1 MAVFNEP
8 NQWNHPLGNNA
19 DISILPD
26 DAAATAG
33 IASLQKLF
41 QIINA
46 TPLEAGGIA
55 PDREDVNALFKC
67 LGDQI
72 FYTQNGGI
80 PSYNAAYD
88 YIPGRVVLY
97 DNNLYKCIQANGAS
111 STVVA
116 PDSVSPLGSDYWKD
130 IENQDSTS
138 LIPNQTIISELPLTD
153 ANLHLKDGALLSGS
167 GAYSAYV
174 DLIAELYNGG
184 TASSSF
190 CTEAEWQTSN
200 TNYGF
205 CNKFVYDSVNN
216 TVRLP
221 KVNSEHG
228 ALIKSYSSGTSWYRI
243 YRDGWCEQGNKTA
256 VPADSYIDVTL
267 LVPFSDTNY
276 NTQGVLHSPFDV
288 GSDAGLAVYS
298 QSTDTI
304 RIMQGANVNVNVSWQ
319 CCGYIDISDL
329 QTAPIYEYIVVGTIS
344 KTDIQIDIDQVLND
358 LNGKADTDLS
368 NATPTSAFAT
378 ILNNVGIRTI
388 VDTYQNGDSWY
399 RVWSDGYCEQGGV
412 YDVGATLSDTYTSII
427 LLKTLQT
434 LTYAD
439 AICSTTNEFS
449 ASSTLNSVTAKSA
462 GLVDSSHIQIRCLD
476 ATGDQTFRYIK
487 WYVCGFTS

>member
-8 NQWNHPLGNNA
+8 TQWDHTLGNNA
-19 DISILPD
+19 DTSTLPD

-55 PDREDVNALFKC
+55 PDREDVNALFKY

-80 PSYNAAYD
+80 PSYNASYD
-88 YIPGRVVLY
+88 YIPGRVILY
-97 DNNLYKCIQANGAS
+97 TDNKLYKCIQANGAS

-167 GAYSAYV
+167 GAYSDYV
-174 DLIAELYNGG
+174 DLIAEIYNGG
-184 TASSSF
+184 SASSSF

-200 TNYGF
+200 TNYEF
-205 CNKFVYDSVNN
+205 CNKFVYDSVAN

-243 YRDGWCEQGNKTA
+243 YQDGWCEQGSSLATA
-256 VPADSYIDVTL
+256 SGWVSVSFLI
-267 LVPFSDTNY
+267 PFVDTNY
-276 NTQGVLHSPFDV
+276 YLNGSVDDDETTSDSIGCYFGLTNLTVNGFLCVSNAVLSPYTFV
-288 GSDAGLAVYS
+288 KKAYWHA
-298 QSTDTI
+298 
-304 RIMQGANVNVNVSWQ
+304 
-319 CCGYIDISDL
+319 CGYIDISDL
-329 QTAPIYEYIVVGTIS
+329 QVSPIYEYIVVGTVS
-344 KTDIQIDIDQVLND
+344 KTDIQIDIDNVMTD
-358 LNGKADTDLS
+358 LAMKADKDLS

-378 ILNNVGIRTI
+378 AMNGANIRT
-388 VDTYQNGDSWY
+388 VVETYQSGHSWY
-399 RVWSDGYCEQGGV
+399 RKYSDGWVEQGGLV
-412 YDVGATLSDTYTSII
+412 APPAVDQNI
-427 LLKTLQT
+427 
-434 LTYAD
+434 
-439 AICSTTNEFS
+439 TTNLIVS
-449 ASSTLNSVTAKSA
+449 MRDTNYTILGNMRYA
-462 GLVDSSHIQIRCLD
+462 GTD
-476 ATGDQTFRYIK
+476 ATTYSYVNIWDATTTSFTNRMSSLSQGFD
-487 WYVCGFTS
+487 WYVCGYSA